1 MSEVFFNSKAVA
13 CRFPLPNSARLMA
26 RSQPINRVAILARAG
41 SKGMTLG
48 LASNTRD
55 ARTGYVEKAVRGCIV
70 LRPVQ

>member
-1 MSEVFFNSKAVA
+1 
-13 CRFPLPNSARLMA
+13 MA